1 MVLSSIT
8 VCRTTSNSS
17 SRNFHRSLH
26 GKNRQLIIYPNEWLI
41 DHRCLHAEV
50 KIALMQYI
58 MHETYPKQ
66 DLTGRANTVTIN
78 SLSRHIS
85 IWISVNRQWM
95 TECIH
100 QSESSGSL
108 KLCVRVQGLKAVC
121 ERVSESAEMESA
133 CVCVCVDNERSGLG
147 HPCAHHHTIKYS
159 SVLIK
164 QDTGRRSGGT
174 ALERPTI
181 CKKRNEMGW
190 NVLQSEVSRWTWHQN
205 YCSLTDVSS
214 DMRMMMREDRKWGH
228 VRTDERW
235 ENKENV

>member
-1 MVLSSIT
+1 MSARRGKDSPNAIHYAWNISQT
-8 VCRTTSNSS
+8 RSDRTGQ
-17 SRNFHRSLH
+17 H
-26 GKNRQLIIYPNEWLI
+26 
-41 DHRCLHAEV
+41 C
-50 KIALMQYI
+50 
-58 MHETYPKQ
+58 
-66 DLTGRANTVTIN
+66 VTIN

-100 QSESSGSL
+100 QPESSGSL

-121 ERVSESAEMESA
+121 ECVSECLSRLRWRLRA

-214 DMRMMMREDRKWGH
+214 DMRMMMMMMREDRKWEEVMWEQMRDERTKKMFREENGEGMKLGK
-228 VRTDERW
+228 RTDKKK
-235 ENKENV
+235 NKLHVELK